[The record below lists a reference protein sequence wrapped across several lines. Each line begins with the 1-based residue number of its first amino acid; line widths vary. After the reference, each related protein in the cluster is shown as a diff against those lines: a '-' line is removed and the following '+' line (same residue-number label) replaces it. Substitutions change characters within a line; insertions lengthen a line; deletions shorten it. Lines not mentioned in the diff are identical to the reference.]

1 MIDTKDTEYLIAMRD
16 GRNTSQSVF
25 LQVCTLRSYYRTHVF
40 CFFEGEDSKYYSSRI
55 ERRFSRK
62 KAFILKGKEEVL
74 HLYSLINTNGL
85 LTSMCGMFFID
96 RDFDDTVYKNDNGYN
111 IERDGDVF
119 ETDVYSIENYYVN
132 DYTLGKILENEFNLQ
147 DHMSGYIKCI
157 DNFKLRLNEF
167 NQIILDFNALLFC
180 HRKRKGIANK
190 ISFGDKKLKD
200 FAVVTLAEIKRSSRY
215 DNCIRSMMSESDFT
229 ESDVCRAKT
238 ILTRVKNMS
247 NVFRGKNQFEFFL
260 KYLELLIESK
270 NEYFE
275 EEIGNITI
283 HSEKNKLTE
292 FNSYAITSNKL
303 VGFLDRQYKKLIA
316 LSAK

>member
-1 MIDTKDTEYLIAMRD
+1 MDTRDTEYLIEMKE

-25 LQVCTLRSYYRTHVF
+25 LQVCTLSSCYKTHVF

-55 ERRFSRK
+55 EQRFCKK
-62 KAFILKGKEEVL
+62 KAFVLKGKKEVL
-74 HLYSLINTNGL
+74 HLYSLISANGL
-85 LTSMCGMFFID
+85 SNDMCSMFFID
-96 RDFDDTVYKNDNGYN
+96 RDYDDTVYKNGNIYN
-111 IERDGDVF
+111 VSRDGDVY

-132 DYTLGKILENEFNLQ
+132 TYTLGKILENEFNLQ
-147 DHMSGYIKCI
+147 DHMAGYLKCI
-157 DNFKLRLNEF
+157 DDFKLRLEEF
-167 NQIILDFNALLFC
+167 NKIMLDFNALLFC
-180 HRKRKGIANK
+180 HRKKKGVTNK

-238 ILTRVKNMS
+238 ILSRVKNMS

-270 NEYFE
+270 SEYFE